1 MADDV
6 EIQAEGI
13 RTLHLRILRRQWQIV
28 TLQVIATVSL
38 VWMYLE
44 VFQTYVIGSID
55 HTMLLDMFDQFLNI
69 NSNGEHRVLLG
80 DWITGIGNDGL
91 GRAYMPVVWGLLLGG
106 GMAYLSFQNP
116 TIQRRIKLGFMFTL
130 MAALVG
136 RLLLGW
142 AWGMLVNWEF
152 SVPTDAQWDTLV
164 APISFV
170 ISIGILAF
178 YFLPIPKYLGAG
190 LPHTANIRG
199 EGAMPPLAPV
209 KSSPRGLQI

>member
-91 GRAYMPVVWGLLLGG
+91 G
-106 GMAYLSFQNP
+106 LSL
-116 TIQRRIKLGFMFTL
+116 IHI
-130 MAALVG
+130 
-136 RLLLGW
+136 
-142 AWGMLVNWEF
+142 
-152 SVPTDAQWDTLV
+152 
-164 APISFV
+164 
-170 ISIGILAF
+170 
-178 YFLPIPKYLGAG
+178 
-190 LPHTANIRG
+190 
-199 EGAMPPLAPV
+199 
-209 KSSPRGLQI
+209 